1 MVGGIQKYS
10 NALFLWFEALK
21 KHLGCALCQAKDQ
34 SVTRIKW
41 IDDETIEFIDPQSG
55 QKTVVSRKSMWEL
68 NNFFAT
74 QAEGILDSLDVPPL
88 TPEQL
93 V

>member
-1 MVGGIQKYS
+1 VPSQGS
-10 NALFLWFEALK
+10 DCNP
-21 KHLGCALCQAKDQ
+21 DQ
-34 SVTRIKW
+34 VKW
-41 IDDETIEFIDPQSG
+41 IDDETIEFIDPQS
-55 QKTVVSRKSMWEL
+55 VVSRQSMWEL
-68 NNFFAT
+68 NDFFAT